1 MILTDK
7 GSGRAAESS
16 FMRFLRAPAGCLCNH
31 GPINSA
37 NDALPKNS
45 RPGSFRFGPRQD
57 GVHPVS
63 LRFKA
68 HLALFTCCFLWG
80 ITFVVVKDALYDIS
94 VFGYLA
100 ARFML
105 GALPMIW
112 VYRRDLRALTAEEA
126 WVGVQIGLFMFG
138 GYAFQ
143 TAGIARTTPSKAA
156 FITGMSVVLVP
167 VFLALVWR
175 RKISLWAW
183 SGAACSFVGLY
194 FLTAPEHGV
203 ADLNR
208 GDLLVMV
215 CAILYAFQIIL
226 IDRYTGKY
234 SLGALSC
241 IQVILAGVFSTL
253 AVPLLNF
260 TGWEPFFVRYTFRM
274 EFGVIVTA
282 IFTTAIAYPLLVWGQ
297 RHTTAT
303 NTALILTCEPVFAA
317 ITSYIFVHE
326 RLGGRALTGAALI
339 LGGICVA
346 EWKGTAASP
355 AA

>member
-1 MILTDK
+1 L
-7 GSGRAAESS
+7 
-16 FMRFLRAPAGCLCNH
+16 
-31 GPINSA
+31 
-37 NDALPKNS
+37 
-45 RPGSFRFGPRQD
+45 D
-57 GVHPVS
+57 GFCPVS

-68 HLALFTCCFLWG
+68 HCALFTCSLLWG
-80 ITFVVVKDALYDIS
+80 VTFVVVKDALYDIS

-100 ARFML
+100 ARFLL

-112 VYRRDLRALTAEEA
+112 VYRRDLRALTREEA
-126 WVGVQIGLFMFG
+126 WAGIQVGLFMFG
-138 GYAFQ
+138 GYSFQ
-143 TAGIARTTPSKAA
+143 TAGIALTTPSKAA

-167 VFLALVWR
+167 VFLAIFWR
-175 RKISLWAW
+175 RKISFWAW
-183 SGAACSFVGLY
+183 AGAAASFVGLY
-194 FLTAPEHGV
+194 FLTAPEHGL

-215 CAILYAFQIIL
+215 CAILYALQIIL
-226 IDRYTGKY
+226 IDRYTGKC
-234 SLGALSC
+234 SLGAFSC
-241 IQVILAGVFSTL
+241 IQVILAGALSAI
-253 AVPLLNF
+253 AVPLLNA
-260 TGWEPFFVRYTFRM
+260 THLEPFFVRYTFRM

-317 ITSYIFVHE
+317 ITSYFAIHE
-326 RLGGRALTGAALI
+326 RLGGRSLAGAILI

-346 EWKGTAASP
+346 EWKGAVPQP

>member
-1 MILTDK
+1 VT
-7 GSGRAAESS
+7 
-16 FMRFLRAPAGCLCNH
+16 
-31 GPINSA
+31 
-37 NDALPKNS
+37 
-45 RPGSFRFGPRQD
+45 
-57 GVHPVS
+57 

-68 HLALFTCCFLWG
+68 HLALFTCSLLWG
-80 ITFVVVKDALYDIS
+80 ATFVVVKDALYDIS

-100 ARFML
+100 ARFIL

-112 VYRRDLRALTAEEA
+112 IYRRDLRGLRREEA
-126 WVGVQIGLFMFG
+126 WASVQVGLFMFG

-143 TAGIARTTPSKAA
+143 TAGIALTTPSKAA

-167 VFLALVWR
+167 VFLAVFWR

-183 SGAACSFVGLY
+183 TGVAASFVGLY
-194 FLTAPEHGV
+194 FLTAPQHGL

-208 GDLLVMV
+208 GDLLVMA
-215 CAILYAFQIIL
+215 CAILYALQIIF

-234 SLGALSC
+234 SLGAFSC
-241 IQVILAGVFSTL
+241 VQVILVGALSAI
-253 AVPLLNF
+253 AVPILSATHL
-260 TGWEPFFVRYTFRM
+260 EPFFVRYTFRM

-282 IFTTAIAYPLLVWGQ
+282 VFTTALAYPLLVWSQ

-303 NTALILTCEPVFAA
+303 NTALILTCEPIFAA
-317 ITSYIFVHE
+317 ITSYIVIHE

-339 LGGICVA
+339 LGGICIA
-346 EWKGTAASP
+346 EWKGAVPSP